1 MRRPG
6 AAPRRSCASATLS
19 LLAITLLLA
28 RDAAAQ
34 EPDPEAPEV
43 IDCEVPHNE
52 SRADQCLFINDPANN
67 VRPAPRLH
75 LPPPTSLTRPHLCVC
90 SA

>member
-1 MRRPG
+1 MRRG
-6 AAPRRSCASATLS
+6 AAARRSCTATTLS
-19 LLAITLLLA
+19 LLAIALLA

>member
-1 MRRPG
+1 MQRG
-6 AAPRRSCASATLS
+6 AAARRSCSAATLS
-19 LLAITLLLA
+19 LLAIALLAA

-67 VRPAPRLH
+67 VRPT
-75 LPPPTSLTRPHLCVC
+75 PPSALADVAHPPHLCVC

>member
-1 MRRPG
+1 MRRG
-6 AAPRRSCASATLS
+6 AAAPRSCTATTLS
-19 LLAITLLLA
+19 LLAIALLA

-67 VRPAPRLH
+67 VRPTPPSALSDVAHPPH
-75 LPPPTSLTRPHLCVC
+75 LCLCVC

>member
-1 MRRPG
+1 MRRG
-6 AAPRRSCASATLS
+6 AAAPRSCTAATLS
-19 LLAITLLLA
+19 LLAIALAA

-75 LPPPTSLTRPHLCVC
+75 LPFPTSLTRLTCGCVC

>member
-6 AAPRRSCASATLS
+6 AAARRSCSATLS
-19 LLAITLLLA
+19 LLAIALLA

-75 LPPPTSLTRPHLCVC
+75 LPSPDVAHPPHQSNC